1 MSENANNGGR
11 RFAYGVFFL
20 TVSNLLTKICGLFL
34 KVPLTNTLGDTGMA
48 YFNLAYA
55 VYKWFYMISTA
66 GLPVAAAILT
76 AKYAAESDS
85 ISRAAI
91 LRRIRNVTLGAF
103 VLLGLLGSL
112 CMFFGA
118 PLFAFLQGAQNAA
131 SSIAVIAPALLFIC
145 ITSALRGWYQGLEC
159 RQAALRAWICRI
171 RFEARRTD
179 LHGCG
184 ICGGRADGRM
194 SAWHDGHADRAS
206 DRCTEK

>member
-1 MSENANNGGR
+1 MTLAVGRKNKFRLIARVFAMSANVNHSR
-11 RFAYGVFFL
+11 RFAHGVFFL

-76 AKYAAESDS
+76 AKYAAGADC
-85 ISRAAI
+85 INRVAI

-103 VLLGLLGSL
+103 VLLGVFGTL

-118 PLFAFLQGAQNAA
+118 PLFAFLQGASEAA
-131 SSIAVIAPALLFIC
+131 PSIAVIAPALLFI
-145 ITSALRGWYQGLEC
+145 
-159 RQAALRAWICRI
+159 
-171 RFEARRTD
+171 
-179 LHGCG
+179 
-184 ICGGRADGRM
+184 
-194 SAWHDGHADRAS
+194 
-206 DRCTEK
+206 